1 VILCGILL
9 KGTGDTS
16 RNLCKCC
23 YGASDIL
30 EDDRDSISGCRICG
44 FFGYS
49 TRVLPTSSSSR
60 SLNHSDPVPFCSDDY
75 NNGWVVETPTR
86 QLASG
91 AVPFLP
97 LIFSAS
103 KVPTV
108 DTLRNCVGKAHE
120 LSRCK
125 VYKYLE
131 HQPAVNHPP
140 QLLFVLYV
148 ILIFSIL
155 RWLCS
160 STPMLRRAMFFKS
173 RNQSPF
179 SQHLNLG
186 RIWRFRQVTS
196 QWPRKSRPILSLLYL
211 FNGLDRGNVGNA
223 ETQG

>member
-1 VILCGILL
+1 MISNIETYEWRKSVILCSILL
-9 KGTGDTS
+9 KRTGDTS
-16 RNLCKCC
+16 RNLCNCC
-23 YGASDIL
+23 DGAPEIL
-30 EDDRDSISGCRICG
+30 VDDRGGISG

-49 TRVLPTSSSSR
+49 TRMLPTSSSSR
-60 SLNHSDPVPFCSDDY
+60 SLNPSDPVPFCSNDY
-75 NNGWVVETPTR
+75 NNWWTVETPTR

-108 DTLRNCVGKAHE
+108 DTPRTCVGKAHE

-131 HQPAVNHPP
+131 HQPAINHPP
-140 QLLFVLYV
+140 QFLFVLYV

-160 STPMLRRAMFFKS
+160 STPILRRAMFFKS
-173 RNQSPF
+173 RNQNPF

-186 RIWRFRQVTS
+186 KIWRFRQVTS
-196 QWPRKSRPILSLLYL
+196 QRPRKSRPWT
-211 FNGLDRGNVGNA
+211 RH
-223 ETQG
+223 